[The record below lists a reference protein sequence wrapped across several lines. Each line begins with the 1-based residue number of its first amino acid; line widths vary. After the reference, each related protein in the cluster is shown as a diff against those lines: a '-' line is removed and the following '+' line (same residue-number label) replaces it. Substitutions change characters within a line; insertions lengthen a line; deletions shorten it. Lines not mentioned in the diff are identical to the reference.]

1 MTITFIRTH
10 HEEFEGSFANY
21 DLNEVSKKPRSRV
34 NMAYIPGALRYL
46 AGLLSLEAEVL
57 DSQRWTVIPIGK
69 LQMAFVP
76 VDIIVLY
83 WVCRLAH
90 EDPDIEFQALP
101 ALMVSHSFTCIENP
115 NLIAVYYSVQLRG
128 VGVTYSSQQRV

>member
-1 MTITFIRTH
+1 MTFTFIRTH

-21 DLNEVSKKPRSRV
+21 DLTEVAKNPGRRV

-46 AGLLSLEAEVL
+46 ASLLSLEAEIL
-57 DSQRWTVIPIGK
+57 DSQRWTVIPVGK

-76 VDIIVLY
+76 VDVNVIVFY

-90 EDPDIEFQALP
+90 ENPDIEFQAPP
-101 ALMVSHSFTCIENP
+101 ALMVSHS
-115 NLIAVYYSVQLRG
+115 LHA
-128 VGVTYSSQQRV
+128 